1 MAKILLVDDV
11 YTARS
16 MIERVLR
23 HVGRYDVYSVD
34 SGHDALI
41 VAETNPPDVII
52 LDINM
57 ASMDGVH
64 TLQQLRAQGVF
75 CPVVAYTA
83 RTERTSGEFVS
94 QGFSAYV
101 SKNGNLSGLLTTIR
115 ELIER

>member
-23 HVGRYDVYSVD
+23 HVGRYEVFSVD
-34 SGHDALI
+34 SGSDAL
-41 VAETNPPDVII
+41 VAVEVSPPDVII

-57 ASMDGVH
+57 ASMDGLN
-64 TLQQLRAQGVF
+64 TLQQLRSKGVF

-83 RTERTSGEFVS
+83 RTERIPGEFVS
-94 QGFSAYV
+94 LGFSAYV
-101 SKNGNLSGLLTTIR
+101 SKNGNLSGLLTTVR
-115 ELIER
+115 ELIGR

>member
-23 HVGRYDVYSVD
+23 HVGRYEVYSVD
-34 SGHDALI
+34 NGSEALT
-41 VAETNPPDVII
+41 AARANPPDVII
-52 LDINM
+52 LDISM
-57 ASMDGVH
+57 AGMDGLH
-64 TLQQLRAQGVF
+64 TLQQLRSQGVV
-75 CPVVAYTA
+75 CPVIAYTA
-83 RTERTSGEFVS
+83 RTERASGEFVS

-115 ELIER
+115 DLIGR

>member
-23 HVGRYDVYSVD
+23 HVGRYEVLSVD
-34 SGHDALI
+34 NGQEALNAAQI
-41 VAETNPPDVII
+41 DPPDVII

-57 ASMDGVH
+57 ANMDGLH
-64 TLQQLRAQGVF
+64 TLRQLRQRGVA

-83 RTERTSGEFVS
+83 RSERSPGEFVA

-101 SKNGNLSGLLTTIR
+101 SKNGNLSGLLTTVR
-115 ELIER
+115 ELLGP

>member
-1 MAKILLVDDV
+1 MPKILLVDDV

-23 HVGRYDVYSVD
+23 HVGRYDVCSVD
-34 SGHDALI
+34 SGHDALL
-41 VAETNPPDVII
+41 VVKDNPPDVII

-57 ASMDGVH
+57 ASMDGLH
-64 TLQQLRAQGVF
+64 TLQQLRTQGIF
-75 CPVVAYTA
+75 CPVIAYTA
-83 RTERTSGEFVS
+83 RTERTTGEFVS

-115 ELIER
+115 ELIGR

>member
-1 MAKILLVDDV
+1 MTTILLVDDV

-23 HVGRYDVYSVD
+23 HVGRYEVYSVD
-34 SGHDALI
+34 SGPEAL
-41 VAETNPPDVII
+41 AFAQTSAPDVII

-57 ASMDGVH
+57 AGMDGLA
-64 TLQQLRAQGVF
+64 TLRELRARGVF

-83 RTERTSGEFVS
+83 RTERASGEFVS

-101 SKNGNLSGLLTTIR
+101 SKNGNLSGLLTTVR
-115 ELIER
+115 DLIGR